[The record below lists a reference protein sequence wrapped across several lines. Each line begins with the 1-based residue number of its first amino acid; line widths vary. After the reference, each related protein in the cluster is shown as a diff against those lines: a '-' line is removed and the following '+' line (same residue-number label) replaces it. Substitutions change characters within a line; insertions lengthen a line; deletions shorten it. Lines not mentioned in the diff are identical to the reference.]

1 MRIQLN
7 QQQVWLA
14 ERAAEAEGFD
24 GDLERYLTEVVRRY
38 LAATD
43 GPSTTS

>member
-14 ERAAEAEGFD
+14 ERAAEAESYD
-24 GDLERYLTEVVRRY
+24 GDLDQFLTEVVRRY
-38 LAATD
+38 LAAADTT
-43 GPSTTS
+43 PSDA